1 MYIYNR
7 SNYSIL
13 FPTKFY
19 YCDMNHNSSIK
30 CQVDEFFFFNFAV
43 QANEYNK
50 SSVRI

>member
-19 YCDMNHNSSIK
+19 YCDMNHDSSIK
-30 CQVDEFFFFNFAV
+30 CQVDEFFFLISLS
-43 QANEYNK
+43 NEYNK